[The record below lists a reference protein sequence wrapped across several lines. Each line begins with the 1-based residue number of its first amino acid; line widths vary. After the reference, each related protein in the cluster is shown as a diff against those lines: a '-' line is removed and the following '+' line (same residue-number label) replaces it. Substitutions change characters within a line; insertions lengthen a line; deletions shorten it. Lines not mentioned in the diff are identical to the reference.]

1 MEDAMRTTVPMT
13 VLATALACSFATA
26 PAHAR
31 ARVFVASYGSD
42 SNPCTFLSPCRNFQQ
57 AVNVVDAGGEVTAI
71 DSAGFGTIEITKAV
85 TITSP
90 AGVEAG
96 IAAPPANG
104 TAISINAG
112 QNDAVVLSGLTLAGD
127 NAAESFGIA
136 FFSGLQLEIINCAIR
151 GFTEGV
157 YVSPS
162 AQMQVLIS
170 NTVINDNVDGVALQ
184 TLGSGSSIIAAIDHV
199 TLNNNHQG
207 VYVFS
212 KTSPIEASIRDS
224 GIDNSGYGVNVT
236 GTCPSNIATVVLRN
250 VSLNE
255 NPNPILVQSCVN
267 VYLSHVVQALAPPQG
282 PNPGVIFFD
291 HNNVHVFS
299 DGTNL
304 TSAPPNS
311 FEVWGAQ

>member
-1 MEDAMRTTVPMT
+1 MRTAVPMT
-13 VLATALACSFATA
+13 VLATALACSFATE

-57 AVNVVDAGGEVTAI
+57 AVNVVDPGGEVTAI
-71 DSAGFGTIEITKAV
+71 DSAGFGPITITKAV

-96 IAAPPANG
+96 IAAAAGG

-112 QNDAVVLSGLTLAGD
+112 QNDTVVFSGLTIAG
-127 NAAESFGIA
+127 NNPGESGIYFG
-136 FFSGLQLEIINCAIR
+136 GGQQLEIINCTIR
-151 GFTEGV
+151 GFKDTPGV
-157 YVSPS
+157 GVFPTTS
-162 AQMQVLIS
+162 AQVQVLIS
-170 NTVINDNVDGVALQ
+170 NTVINDNATGIALN
-184 TLGSGSSIIAAIDHV
+184 TAGPSGPIVAAIDHV
-199 TLNNNHQG
+199 TLDNNHEG
-207 VYVFS
+207 VYVAS
-212 KTSPIEASIRDS
+212 VGSPIEASIRNS
-224 GIDNSGYGVNVT
+224 GIDNNSSYGVYVA
-236 GTCPSNIATVVLRN
+236 GSCPSIVATVVLRN

-255 NPNPILVQSCVN
+255 TPNPIFVAFCAS
-267 VYLSHVVQALAPPQG
+267 VYLSHVVQALAPPL
-282 PNPGVIFFD
+282 PYNPFLIFGD
-291 HNNVHVFS
+291 HDNVHVYS